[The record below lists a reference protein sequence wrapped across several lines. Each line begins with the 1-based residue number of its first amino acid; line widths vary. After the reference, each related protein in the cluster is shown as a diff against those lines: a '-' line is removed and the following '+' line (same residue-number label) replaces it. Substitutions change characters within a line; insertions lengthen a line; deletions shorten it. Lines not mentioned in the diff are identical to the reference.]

1 MCTGKEYLELVSLFV
16 QAKPPKSQELR
27 PCHQHELLL
36 QLLGRRKEPLTKG
49 QLADLLWNVTS
60 GPTKRKKS
68 SKGRR
73 QCGGME
79 QQQETEPTD
88 IEVVFGC
95 REKTP
100 PSSIGHRGWGRSR
113 IEWLR
118 QLEAQ
123 QMQCYHAWQE
133 RAARVQAGSATAHKK
148 DKEEKPRSR
157 RKLPSLWALMPFSC
171 GWDLAHDASCQD
183 VTHRKKR

>member
-113 IEWLR
+113 ID
-118 QLEAQ
+118 
-123 QMQCYHAWQE
+123 
-133 RAARVQAGSATAHKK
+133 ATAHKK